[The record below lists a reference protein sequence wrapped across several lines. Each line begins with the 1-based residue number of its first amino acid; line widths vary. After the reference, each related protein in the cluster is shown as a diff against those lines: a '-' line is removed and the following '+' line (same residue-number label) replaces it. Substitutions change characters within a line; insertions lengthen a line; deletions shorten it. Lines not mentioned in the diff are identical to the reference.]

1 MQRCSCVVLVRVLK
15 IALILNL
22 IVLILLACE
31 RSRKIFADKLQ
42 VFTFIFVNFPVS
54 NYGQIS

>member
-1 MQRCSCVVLVRVLK
+1 M
-15 IALILNL
+15 
-22 IVLILLACE
+22 VLILLARE
-31 RSRKIFADKLQ
+31 KSHKIFADKLQ